1 MMTRIVTFG
10 IAGLVSC
17 VALAGDILVE
27 ESATY
32 SDSGFIIAD
41 TRGKER
47 RDDRDDN
54 QDDRQDCRQEEGRI
68 GGDKRDCKQDERG
81 GNEDDA

>member
-1 MMTRIVTFG
+1 MMTRIVTVG

-17 VALAGDILVE
+17 IALAGDILVK

-32 SDSGFIIAD
+32 SDSGFIVAD
-41 TRGKER
+41 TRGRER

-54 QDDRQDCRQEEGRI
+54 RDDRQDCRQEEGRI

>member
-1 MMTRIVTFG
+1 MTRIMSFG
-10 IAGLVSC
+10 MAGLVSC
-17 VALAGDILVE
+17 AVLTGDILAH

-32 SDSGFIIAD
+32 TDSGFIIAD